1 MKSLCF
7 FIAAPRQSCVC
18 TCRGFARPYGRSGV
32 RTYHFVQYS
41 GSNERRKFALEYPL
55 IPRPLAYSPIMQL
68 TTRRK
73 TLQSP

>member
-7 FIAAPRQSCVC
+7 FIAASRQSCVC

-32 RTYHFVQYS
+32 RTYHFVQHS
-41 GSNERRKFALEYPL
+41 GSNARRKFALVHPF
-55 IPRPLAYSPIMQL
+55 IPHPLAYFSIMQL
-68 TTRRK
+68 TTCRK